1 MPPKGRK
8 APRADVD
15 KMRDQLSVYS
25 EENVMKKVEE
35 RVDSNPELI
44 SKAIEVVQ
52 MLESCNK
59 YGKLDVIYQKELLS
73 SLYPTWRDWIT
84 SVRATKKDFNSLFK
98 LLAGIAP
105 ECALPSR
112 SKASIC
118 SEVTVGPPWMNKLLE
133 KGCPDETSTA
143 NLPQEFWKAYGWWYI
158 SEGPNNSG
166 FSITHISGK
175 TKRVPQEMQIFQLE
189 LKNPGDLENCQVG
202 EGRIWVNVL
211 SLFLEAEQDTLDMP
225 KLRKEMPR

>member
-1 MPPKGRK
+1 MKQTRRIG
-8 APRADVD
+8 PRDVA
-15 KMRDQLSVYS
+15 
-25 EENVMKKVEE
+25 
-35 RVDSNPELI
+35 RVKQSGQAVKQI
-44 SKAIEVVQ
+44 R
-52 MLESCNK
+52 SCNK

-166 FSITHISGK
+166 FSCLGHG
-175 TKRVPQEMQIFQLE
+175 RVIFMSAE
-189 LKNPGDLENCQVG
+189 C
-202 EGRIWVNVL
+202 GREHM
-211 SLFLEAEQDTLDMP
+211 S
-225 KLRKEMPR
+225 K